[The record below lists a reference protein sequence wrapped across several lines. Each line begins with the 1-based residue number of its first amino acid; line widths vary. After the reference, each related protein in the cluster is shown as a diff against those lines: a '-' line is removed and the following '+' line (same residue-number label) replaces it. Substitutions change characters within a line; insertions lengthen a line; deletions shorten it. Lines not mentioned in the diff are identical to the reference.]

1 MYEYQFSDASYTAW
15 TQFRQSWAATY
26 RALERSLTKTGL
38 TPIKVNVLWFC
49 KTMPGPLT
57 PAELSRLLFRESQTI
72 AGLLA
77 RMEKEGLIER
87 VPKRKGRPFTEVKI
101 TAKGEEVFGPAKEKL
116 FALSARIM
124 SSLSAEET
132 EQFQKL
138 LRKVQGKALE
148 ELHLELVPAPSCDPV
163 DPIAIER

>member
-1 MYEYQFSDASYTAW
+1 
-15 TQFRQSWAATY
+15 
-26 RALERSLTKTGL
+26 
-38 TPIKVNVLWFC
+38 
-49 KTMPGPLT
+49 
-57 PAELSRLLFRESQTI
+57 
-72 AGLLA
+72 
-77 RMEKEGLIER
+77 MEKEGLIER

-148 ELHLELVPAPSCDPV
+148 ELHLELVPAPSCDPGE
-163 DPIAIER
+163 PIATER

>member
-26 RALERSLTKTGL
+26 RAVERSLTKTGL

-101 TAKGEEVFGPAKEKL
+101 TAKGEELLRPAREAVCPL
-116 FALSARIM
+116 IARIM
-124 SSLSAEET
+124 SSLSVEEHD
-132 EQFQKL
+132 QFQNL
-138 LRKVQGKALE
+138 LLKVRRKALE
-148 ELHLELVPAPSCDPV
+148 ELHIELRPLPSS
-163 DPIAIER
+163 AFGEA